1 MDIVLMVKML
11 VLQLMYNLSDLELER
26 QVNDRISFIKF
37 LGFPEKIPDQT
48 TVWYFRE
55 RLAKTGKD
63 EAIWD
68 ELQLQLDVKGLEIRK
83 IRSGCN
89 VYHGRSLSRSS
100 RHAPGR

>member
-11 VLQLMYNLSDLELER
+11 VLQLMCNLSDPELER
-26 QVNDRISFIKF
+26 QANDRISFIKF

-63 EAIWD
+63 EAILA

-83 IRSGCN
+83 IRS
-89 VYHGRSLSRSS
+89 RMQRLSR
-100 RHAPGR
+100 PIPVTL